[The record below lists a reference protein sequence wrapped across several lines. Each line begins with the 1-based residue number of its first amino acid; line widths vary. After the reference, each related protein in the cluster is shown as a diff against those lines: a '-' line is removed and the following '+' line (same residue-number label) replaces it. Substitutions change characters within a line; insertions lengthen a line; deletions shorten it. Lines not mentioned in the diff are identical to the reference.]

1 MIRSVSQ
8 KKRNGNSSHDDG
20 TGSVLGGR
28 EGMRSTGALGRGGEE
43 MVSLRTVRKSKSHSS
58 LFLGYLISEGE

>member
-20 TGSVLGGR
+20 TGSVLEGGK
-28 EGMRSTGALGRGGEE
+28 A
-43 MVSLRTVRKSKSHSS
+43 
-58 LFLGYLISEGE
+58 